1 MEEAMK
7 RIETRE
13 STSNF
18 TSYLNNAKLNKIDT
32 SKWKE
37 FDVMNL
43 FSPKTVKNKVMIQ
56 DIKNYG
62 STPVYASESSYKRN
76 IGYIYDEP
84 KFYVNDEQ
92 SMYMERYK
100 ENVKSKCNREIYN
113 I

>member
-7 RIETRE
+7 RLETRE

-43 FSPKTVKNKVMIQ
+43 
-56 DIKNYG
+56 
-62 STPVYASESSYKRN
+62 
-76 IGYIYDEP
+76 
-84 KFYVNDEQ
+84 
-92 SMYMERYK
+92 
-100 ENVKSKCNREIYN
+100 
-113 I
+113 